1 MLQTPLLSTTHPT
14 ASAQVRLTASR
25 PVGSAVQSPG
35 GELRG
40 GSGTGT
46 AGATLLEVLVS
57 ETAEATSKVSGAG
70 RATLIVYGTGGSP
83 HGSSGTESDRSEPS
97 GY

>member
-46 AGATLLEVLVS
+46 AGATLLVS
-57 ETAEATSKVSGAG
+57 QTAGATSIVSGAG
-70 RATLIVYGTGGSP
+70 VATLCVLV
-83 HGSSGTESDRSEPS
+83 R
-97 GY
+97 